1 MVDRFKVRPDIKQ
14 RLAESFETALNLADG
29 IAMVANMDDDAEEK
43 LFSAK
48 HACPLC
54 DYSLS
59 ELEPRIFSFNNPAGA
74 CPECDGLG
82 VKQFFAA
89 EKSSLIHSLALP
101 KALCAGG
108 MRAIFIIFTC
118 SPPWLN
124 ITNST

>member
-1 MVDRFKVRPDIKQ
+1 
-14 RLAESFETALNLADG
+14 
-29 IAMVANMDDDAEEK
+29 MVANMDDDAEEK

-82 VKQFFAA
+82 
-89 EKSSLIHSLALP
+89 
-101 KALCAGG
+101 
-108 MRAIFIIFTC
+108 
-118 SPPWLN
+118 
-124 ITNST
+124 